1 MIASTWAH
9 GRLLGCEVRRDLREP
24 REGAHQVHRALRIA
38 SLFAR
43 RALRIASLFARRARA
58 RGASR
63 GELGRFLF
71 RRFVFFLGLN
81 RAPLA
86 APRWDPGNTTLKAR
100 MGENPFVVARVSV

>member
-24 REGAHQVHRALRIA
+24 REGAHQVH
-38 SLFAR
+38 